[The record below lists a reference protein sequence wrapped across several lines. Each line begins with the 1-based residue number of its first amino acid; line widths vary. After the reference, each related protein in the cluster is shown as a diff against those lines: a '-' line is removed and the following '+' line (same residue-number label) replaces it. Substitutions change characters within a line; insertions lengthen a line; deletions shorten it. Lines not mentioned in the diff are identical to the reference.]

1 MCLCGDGGGF
11 GRVHIQSAL
20 QRLGHYH
27 QSARISLFVCLA
39 YQSVWLTVARS
50 NWSTAWRERQR
61 PFPRALRRDADVW
74 HERRG
79 ETLPSTQDEE
89 CECRRSA
96 FRLAVYLSGRLCY
109 SAAAFFFLKKQ
120 PHDIATF
127 LYISKIHYVSFWWA
141 GLRDSFRS
149 SEAVP
154 DCVEAGKY
162 FSRHRCW

>member
-1 MCLCGDGGGF
+1 MFIFKIRKKRADVLCVFAWWWWGEF

-27 QSARISLFVCLA
+27 QSACISLFVCLA

-74 HERRG
+74 HEQRG
-79 ETLPSTQDEE
+79 ETLPSTEDEE

-96 FRLAVYLSGRLCY
+96 FRLAVYLFIYLSIRQALLQC
-109 SAAAFFFLKKQ
+109 SSFFFFLEKTTSW
-120 PHDIATF
+120 H
-127 LYISKIHYVSFWWA
+127 
-141 GLRDSFRS
+141 
-149 SEAVP
+149 
-154 DCVEAGKY
+154 CY
-162 FSRHRCW
+162 FSLYFKNILCEFW